1 VASGNGEGL
10 LQLRAVKEGWS
21 VDIIEGEGGT
31 NGSSLTMED
40 SGVVRPK
47 FWREAVSSGAEDGH
61 LVVDEDE
68 EVVGGFESAETC
80 AGKEKW

>member
-1 VASGNGEGL
+1 VAGGNGEGL

-47 FWREAVSSGAEDGH
+47 FW
-61 LVVDEDE
+61 
-68 EVVGGFESAETC
+68 
-80 AGKEKW
+80 